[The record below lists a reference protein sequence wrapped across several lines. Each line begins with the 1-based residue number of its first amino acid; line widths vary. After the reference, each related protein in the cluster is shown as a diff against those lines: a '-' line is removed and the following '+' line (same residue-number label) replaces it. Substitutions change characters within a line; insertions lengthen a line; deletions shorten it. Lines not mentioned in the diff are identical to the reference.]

1 MTDSSLS
8 ISFDRR
14 RREMFHRMVSYGI
27 IGMIETLG
35 CPARSNKLGE
45 RVKESDVELVTR
57 ARRGD
62 EIAFEQLVLRHQRYV
77 FNLAYRVLDDYTE
90 AEDVAQEAFVRV
102 WRGLSSFRGQARFT
116 TWLYRIVHNLC
127 LNRLPRL
134 RRELLQ
140 TEPLEEVLA
149 NPDPS
154 PTDLFDAREQ
164 IAFLHA
170 QLDRLPEK
178 YRLVLT
184 LRYLQQLSYDE
195 IAAVLDVPMGTVK
208 THIHRAHQLLRERLR
223 QWEEHT
229 LGDESNANVPSG
241 YAAACPQ
248 QVGK

>member
-1 MTDSSLS
+1 M
-8 ISFDRR
+8 
-14 RREMFHRMVSYGI
+14 
-27 IGMIETLG
+27 
-35 CPARSNKLGE
+35 
-45 RVKESDVELVTR
+45 KESDAELVTR
-57 ARRGD
+57 ARQGD
-62 EIAFEQLVLRHQRYV
+62 ETAFEQLVLRHQRYV

-90 AEDVAQEAFVRV
+90 AEDVTQEAFVRV

-134 RRELLQ
+134 RQELLQ
-140 TEPLEEVLA
+140 TAPLEEVLP

-154 PTDLFDAREQ
+154 PTDLFDVQEQ
-164 IAFLHA
+164 VAFLHA

-208 THIHRAHQLLRERLR
+208 THIHRARQLLREQLR
-223 QWEEHT
+223 QWEKHT
-229 LGDESNANVPSG
+229 VGDESSADVPSG
-241 YAAACPQ
+241 YAVAYPQ
-248 QVGK
+248 PVRE